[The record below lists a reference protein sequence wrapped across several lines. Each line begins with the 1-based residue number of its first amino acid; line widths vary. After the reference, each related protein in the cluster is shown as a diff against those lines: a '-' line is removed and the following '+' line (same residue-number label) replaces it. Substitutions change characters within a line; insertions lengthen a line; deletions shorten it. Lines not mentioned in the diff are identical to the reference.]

1 MSSPSAVI
9 PERFGAL
16 KTPLNSATAMIES
29 TKEELQQ
36 QEQTILNGTTFKR
49 RGGIAPRRCTQAIQ
63 VGALTI
69 IAGKTTPVLSRN
81 QAETFSC
88 FMAMPIQGQF
98 RTQNGSEHD
107 LVCAGDVYIH
117 QDYYRTTSIDY
128 LSSLF
133 FGLDRKRLERSL
145 KAISGG
151 LCRTVQATSILVP
164 GQQRAGVVGTRG
176 LWALMAL
183 IDILHGEDS
192 ELPTILALDEQFYRL
207 LSMSLLEASG
217 QKEALQRQREKRWGH
232 GRKLLDALVDYID
245 AHRDLPLSLTDLE
258 EQSHYSARQLQN
270 LFRQHFG
277 CTPMQYIRRQRLS
290 LAMEQLLKADE
301 HTTLTTIARSCGYR
315 CTKSFSREFQR
326 QFGISPALV
335 LREKGAAP
343 RQIKATQPKAS
354 SRM

>member
-9 PERFGAL
+9 HDWFVAL
-16 KTPLNSATAMIES
+16 KAPLNSATAMIDS
-29 TKEELQQ
+29 TVEELQQ

-69 IAGKTTPVLSRN
+69 IAGKTTPVLSSN
-81 QAETFSC
+81 QAEAFSC
-88 FMAMPIQGQF
+88 FMAMPIQGHFQ
-98 RTQNGSEHD
+98 TQNGSQHD

-117 QDYYRTTSIDY
+117 QDYYRTSSIDY

-164 GQQRAGVVGTRG
+164 GQQRAGVLGTRG

-183 IDILHGEDS
+183 IDTLHGEDP
-192 ELPTILALDEQFYRL
+192 ELPTMLGLDEQFYRL
-207 LSMSLLEASG
+207 LSVALLEASG
-217 QKEALQRQREKRWGH
+217 HAEALPSHRKQRWGDSS
-232 GRKLLDALVDYID
+232 KVMDALVDYID
-245 AHRDLPLSLTDLE
+245 AHHDQPLSLTDLE
-258 EQSHYSARQLQN
+258 EQSHYSGRQLQN
-270 LFRQHFG
+270 LFQQHVG
-277 CTPMQYIRRQRLS
+277 CSPMQYIRRQRLN
-290 LAMEQLLKADE
+290 LAMERLQQADAGS
-301 HTTLTTIARSCGYR
+301 TLTSIARSIGYR
-315 CTKSFSREFQR
+315 CPSSFSREFQR

-335 LREKGAAP
+335 LREKGSRSAP
-343 RQIKATQPKAS
+343 DQGL
-354 SRM
+354 